1 MAGLELTISDDG
13 VGMNVDQMLRSWT
26 AGCLGMTRMKERAE
40 MFGGTLSI
48 ESAPGNGTTLRAT
61 WPG

>member
-1 MAGLELTISDDG
+1 MAGIELTISDDG
-13 VGMNVDQMLRSWT
+13 VGMKMLRSWT
-26 AGCLGMTRMKERAE
+26 DGCLGMTSMKERAE

-48 ESAPGNGTTLRAT
+48 ESAPGNGRTLLAS